1 MQHPSSHSDSQMRWN
16 QGLGVSTLVH
26 LLIIGSLS
34 LIFEHQLDRQRSTST
49 DTIQTRWTPTQDQQE
64 PEIQELVPVIIQQQ
78 SPSNSALLSRLPLI
92 ADRTSAP
99 DPESQSSYLQGPL
112 PQATQFEESLTTKYG
127 SDIVGALLTSTAL
140 GNGENGTD
148 SGNGNGRFFGI
159 NPQSKKIVYVV
170 DSSNSMNF
178 PHESEGKT
186 RLGRV
191 KLELAR
197 AIHSMDED
205 QQFFVIFFSDMA
217 IPMPARALQPATN
230 QAKKKYLNWV
240 ARVPGIGTTEPYQAL
255 LLALSLQP
263 DTIYFLT
270 DGQFDPV
277 IVKSF
282 NKVAAQKYR
291 NQKVTVNGICFGSLE
306 GEQTI
311 RELAEN
317 NSGTFT
323 FIP

>member
-1 MQHPSSHSDSQMRWN
+1 MQQQSPHSDSQTHWN

-34 LIFEHQLDRQRSTST
+34 LFFEHQLGTRFPAESDV
-49 DTIQTRWTPTQDQQE
+49 IQTRWAPPQKQLE
-64 PEIQELVPVIIQQQ
+64 SESLELIPVTKRKE
-78 SPSNSALLSRLPLI
+78 SASNSALLSKLPPI
-92 ADRTSAP
+92 TERRSAP
-99 DPESQSSYLQGPL
+99 DTESKSSYLQGPL
-112 PQATQFEESLTTKYG
+112 PQVTQYEESLTTKYG
-127 SDIVGALLTSTAL
+127 SEVVGALLTSTAL
-140 GNGENGTD
+140 GNAADGSGA
-148 SGNGNGRFFGI
+148 GNGNGKFFGI

-191 KLELAR
+191 KIELAR
-197 AIHSMDED
+197 AIHSLNED
-205 QQFFVIFFSDMA
+205 QEFFVIFFSDVA
-217 IPMPARALQPATN
+217 IPMPARKLQPATKE
-230 QAKKKYLNWV
+230 AKQRYLNWV
-240 ARVPGIGTTEPYQAL
+240 ARVPGIGMTEPYQAL
-255 LLALSLQP
+255 LLALKLQP

-282 NKVAAQKYR
+282 NKLATQKYR
-291 NQKVTVNGICFGSLE
+291 NQRITVNGICFGSLE
-306 GEQTI
+306 GEQAI

-317 NSGTFT
+317 HSGTFT

>member
-1 MQHPSSHSDSQMRWN
+1 MQHQSTHSDSQSRWN

-34 LIFEHQLDRQRSTST
+34 LIFEHQVGTRFSADS
-49 DTIQTRWTPTQDQQE
+49 DAIQTRWTPAQKQLE
-64 PEIQELVPVIIQQQ
+64 PEVLELIPVTKQKEH
-78 SPSNSALLSRLPLI
+78 PSNSALLSKLPSI
-92 ADRTSAP
+92 VKRSSAP

-112 PQATQFEESLTTKYG
+112 PQVTQYEEAMTTKYG
-127 SDIVGALLTSTAL
+127 SEVVGALLTSTAL
-140 GNGENGTD
+140 GNAEDGSGL
-148 SGNGNGRFFGI
+148 GNGNGKFFGI

-197 AIHSMDED
+197 AIHSLDED
-205 QQFFVIFFSDMA
+205 QQFFVIFFSDIA
-217 IPMPARALQPATN
+217 IPMPARELQSATN
-230 QAKKKYLNWV
+230 DAKQKYLTWV
-240 ARVPGIGTTEPYQAL
+240 ARVPGIGMTEPYQAL
-255 LLALSLQP
+255 LLALKLQP

-282 NKVAAQKYR
+282 NKVAAQKNR
-291 NQKVTVNGICFGSLE
+291 SHTITVNGICFGNLE
-306 GEQTI
+306 GEQAI